1 MLPWAR
7 KISGTR
13 RTMSNGR
20 SEKRIART
28 LNVEI
33 CPQAVPK
40 LNERT
45 LTENVSAHGARV
57 VVEQKWQPGEEVLV
71 SAPREGVRSQAR
83 IVQRQRVVG
92 GRFAVGRQ
100 LTGRVEPWAK
110 AY

>member
-1 MLPWAR
+1 
-7 KISGTR
+7 
-13 RTMSNGR
+13 MSNGR

-33 CPQAVPK
+33 CPLNVEICPQDEPK

-57 VVEQKWQPGEEVLV
+57 LVEQKLQPGQEVLV
-71 SAPREGVRSQAR
+71 SSPKEGVRSQAR
-83 IVQRQRVVG
+83 IVYCERVGG
-92 GRFAVGRQ
+92 GRFAVGLELSR
-100 LTGRVEPWAK
+100 RVEPWAK